1 MAPNLI
7 TDADFLTCTAG
18 HTVDAGSVIDSA
30 QGPRCPVQGCGARCS
45 DDIRAPSQVLSAEHL
60 SLYASLHLP
69 QVQSADLTWA
79 EIGRRHYLLAM
90 ARGEICGGEGFDMVL
105 LAMNSDHAPWHMPYI
120 TADETSAIRSGYEA
134 EQRRTM
140 DPDPAEC
147 TTHFDPSD
155 AQTQPCIEC
164 GSADPSHPHVNGCKS
179 CAHSALIS
187 DERDSDYHISMID
200 QALSLPIGKQE

>member
-30 QGPRCPVQGCGARCS
+30 QGPRCPVHGCGARCS
-45 DDIRAPSQVLSAEHL
+45 DDIRAPSQVLSAEDL
-60 SLYASLHLP
+60 NRYANLRLP
-69 QVQSADLTWA
+69 RVRPGDLTWA
-79 EIGRRHYLLAM
+79 EIGRRYYLLAM
-90 ARGEICGGEGFDMVL
+90 ARGEICGGEGFDSTIFFIDIGYIRVMTVI
-105 LAMNSDHAPWHMPYI
+105 HAEEM
-120 TADETSAIRSGYEA
+120 AAIRSGYEA

-164 GSADPSHPHVNGCKS
+164 GSADPSHPHVKGCKS
-179 CAHSALIS
+179 CAHSALIA
-187 DERDSDYHISMID
+187 DSVAVGADYADMF
-200 QALSLPIGKQE
+200 QEWA